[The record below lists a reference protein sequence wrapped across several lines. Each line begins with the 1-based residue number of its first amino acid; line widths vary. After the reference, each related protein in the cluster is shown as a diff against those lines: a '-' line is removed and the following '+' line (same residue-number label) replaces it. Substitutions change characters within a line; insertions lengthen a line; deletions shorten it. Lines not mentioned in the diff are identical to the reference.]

1 MSNRI
6 NLEKFVDV
14 WLEACKLGEN
24 QTWIAEQLNMSRQG
38 ISQRAGYLRARGVE
52 LPQLNLSSYHLNERS
67 VDRLNERIRQA
78 EVIDLA
84 NSSPKANTDVAN
96 PPQSDLT
103 KGSSK
108 T

>member
-67 VDRLNERIRQA
+67 VDRLNERIRQF
-78 EVIDLA
+78 EVTDLVA
-84 NSSPKANTDVAN
+84 TDDVPATNLSN
-96 PPQSDLT
+96 PPITLT
-103 KGSSK
+103 KGGNNE
-108 T
+108 